1 MKGASTPRTVGTEA
15 NALLSNAIDL
25 HQGGRL
31 AEAQKL
37 YEQILQKHPDH
48 FDALHLLGVIS
59 IQTGRFAEAEQQIGR
74 ALKIN
79 PSMAQAHSNYG
90 AALQWLNRLEEA
102 LASHDKAIALSPHFA
117 EAHFNRGN
125 ALAKL
130 KRLEEALVSYDQAI
144 AVQPDYAEAYA
155 HRGNVLRELRRLA
168 EAIPS
173 YDRAITLRSDYAEA
187 HNGRGSALRD
197 LRRLEEAL
205 VSHDQAIAV
214 QPDYAEAYAD
224 RGNVLRELR
233 RFEEAIASYDRALAL
248 KPDLTFFAGE
258 RLQARMQIC
267 DWSQREAE
275 VSQLRQDLELGL
287 PRYLPFV
294 VLSLSSRRKEQLQA
308 ARIFAQEQYAGDCTL
323 APPVKVKRDKVRVGY
338 FSSDFRNHAVAWL
351 IAEIIEKHDRNLFEI
366 IGFSFGVD
374 TKDET
379 RRRLASAFDKF
390 IDVRNQS
397 DRDATILARNLG
409 IDIAID
415 LNGFTANN
423 RTGLFAQRVAPIQV
437 NYLGYPGTMG
447 VNYMD
452 YLIADPILIP
462 VDHRQD
468 YSEKIVY
475 LPDSYQPNDRQ
486 RTISSRAITRS
497 EAGLPEKGL
506 VFCCFNN
513 NYKITPEV
521 FDCWMRILKR
531 VPGSVLWLLEDSAA
545 TSSNLRAEALQRG
558 VEPERLVFAARM
570 ALPEHLARHRLADLF
585 LDTLPYNAHTT
596 ASDALW
602 AGLPLVTQLGETFAG
617 RVAASLLNAVGLPEL
632 ITSTQE
638 AYEERAVELATDGA
652 RLQELKRKL
661 AANRLTTPLFDSERY
676 TRHLEAAYMAILE
689 RHQAGQPPDHIHV
702 PGHRPDPGSLTA
714 LLESAIA
721 CHTQGK
727 LAEAQNLYEQILQ
740 KHPDHFDALHLL
752 GMISARTG
760 QLSQAAKRIAHA
772 IEVNPAIPEAH
783 NNLGSVLKELK
794 RLDEAVASYDKAI
807 VLRPD
812 FADAHNNRG
821 ITLYAGEQL
830 DQALQSFDMAIRI
843 KPDFADAYN
852 NRGTVLQKWNR
863 FEEALASY
871 DRALSLKPDYA
882 EAHNNRGN
890 TLKELGHAQE
900 ALTSHDR
907 AISLKPEYA
916 EAHNSRGI
924 ALFELKKLEEALT
937 SYERAIALKPDF
949 AEAYINRGITLQT
962 LRQLEQALANYDR
975 AIALRPGLA
984 EAHNS
989 RGNALEE
996 LKRLEEA
1003 LDSYDKAIALKPSF
1017 AEASSNRGIV
1027 LQALGKLEQA
1037 VESYRRAIALKP
1049 NHAEFHYN
1057 LGNALMALG
1066 RDQAALHTYKKALDL
1081 KPDFE
1086 DALFQIARLTSQDIP
1101 SAPPA
1106 SYVVKL
1112 FDNYADQFD
1121 EHLYSTLKY
1130 RAHEYVVSSFLEH
1143 APEGPLDILDLGC
1156 GTGLLGALLAKKKRL
1171 MIGVDL
1177 STKMINKARERNIYD
1192 ELIVGDIAN
1201 YLFGTQR
1208 RYTSVFASDVLIYV
1222 GDLAALFQGVRRC
1235 LNSAGLFSFSVERC
1249 TSGDFMLNRTGRYSH
1264 SKNYIGHL
1272 ARAALFS
1279 VLSVEECVLRV
1290 GSGKDVPG
1298 YVFVLQAVSDAGA

>member
-1 MKGASTPRTVGTEA
+1 MSTERLGEVLQPTLDNSLDR
-15 NALLSNAIDL
+15 ALAF

-37 YEQILQKHPDH
+37 YEQILQKHPNH

-130 KRLEEALVSYDQAI
+130 KRLEEALVS
-144 AVQPDYAEAYA
+144 
-155 HRGNVLRELRRLA
+155 
-168 EAIPS
+168 
-173 YDRAITLRSDYAEA
+173 
-187 HNGRGSALRD
+187 
-197 LRRLEEAL
+197 
-205 VSHDQAIAV
+205 HDQAIAL
-214 QPDYAEAYAD
+214 QPDHAEAHAH

-727 LAEAQNLYEQILQ
+727 LAEAQNLYEQILL
-740 KHPDHFDALHLL
+740 KASRPF
-752 GMISARTG
+752 RC
-760 QLSQAAKRIAHA
+760 
-772 IEVNPAIPEAH
+772 PAS
-783 NNLGSVLKELK
+783 LGSDLGSDGSLC
-794 RLDEAVASYDKAI
+794 RGRAAHRT
-807 VLRPD
+807 RP
-812 FADAHNNRG
+812 
-821 ITLYAGEQL
+821 
-830 DQALQSFDMAIRI
+830 
-843 KPDFADAYN
+843 
-852 NRGTVLQKWNR
+852 
-863 FEEALASY
+863 
-871 DRALSLKPDYA
+871 
-882 EAHNNRGN
+882 
-890 TLKELGHAQE
+890 
-900 ALTSHDR
+900 
-907 AISLKPEYA
+907 
-916 EAHNSRGI
+916 
-924 ALFELKKLEEALT
+924 
-937 SYERAIALKPDF
+937 
-949 AEAYINRGITLQT
+949 
-962 LRQLEQALANYDR
+962 
-975 AIALRPGLA
+975 
-984 EAHNS
+984 
-989 RGNALEE
+989 
-996 LKRLEEA
+996 
-1003 LDSYDKAIALKPSF
+1003 
-1017 AEASSNRGIV
+1017 
-1027 LQALGKLEQA
+1027 
-1037 VESYRRAIALKP
+1037 
-1049 NHAEFHYN
+1049 
-1057 LGNALMALG
+1057 
-1066 RDQAALHTYKKALDL
+1066 RDQ
-1081 KPDFE
+1081 
-1086 DALFQIARLTSQDIP
+1086 
-1101 SAPPA
+1101 
-1106 SYVVKL
+1106 
-1112 FDNYADQFD
+1112 
-1121 EHLYSTLKY
+1121 
-1130 RAHEYVVSSFLEH
+1130 
-1143 APEGPLDILDLGC
+1143 PEGC
-1156 GTGLLGALLAKKKRL
+1156 
-1171 MIGVDL
+1171 
-1177 STKMINKARERNIYD
+1177 
-1192 ELIVGDIAN
+1192 
-1201 YLFGTQR
+1201 
-1208 RYTSVFASDVLIYV
+1208 
-1222 GDLAALFQGVRRC
+1222 
-1235 LNSAGLFSFSVERC
+1235 
-1249 TSGDFMLNRTGRYSH
+1249 
-1264 SKNYIGHL
+1264 
-1272 ARAALFS
+1272 
-1279 VLSVEECVLRV
+1279 
-1290 GSGKDVPG
+1290 
-1298 YVFVLQAVSDAGA
+1298 AGAYQLWSRITVVEPA